1 MVLLSILKE
10 KRKIILENICMIRIH
25 IFFLPDMNMK
35 DKNIKINN
43 T

>member
-25 IFFLPDMNMK
+25 IFFAGYEYERQK
-35 DKNIKINN
+35 Y
-43 T
+43 